1 MPTNASRLSDFSSG
15 IGTQGAV
22 LQVDNA
28 NQRIGIG
35 TTNPQATLQVGT
47 GVSVYGNSGI
57 VSATSFYGD
66 GSNLS
71 GINVSYVPTAGIAT
85 YATTAGIATYA
96 TTAGI
101 ATYATTAGIA
111 TNAQGLTGTPDITVN
126 NIVAAAATF
135 SGNVSIAG
143 TLTYED
149 VTNVDSIGIIT
160 ARSGVRITT
169 GGLVVTAGIST
180 LTDGIDASDLL
191 KEEVNITAGTL
202 SANTNIDIENGMV
215 HYFTTTETTTSTP
228 NIRYSSSESLTS
240 KMSVGQSIVV
250 TLITTAAIGAFSANI
265 TIDGGAVTENWV
277 GGSPPSDGGTGG
289 VDIHSFTIIK
299 KGTSGTP
306 NNDFTV
312 IANHSKTS

>member
-1 MPTNASRLSDFSSG
+1 MSDLRVTNLRGRTAGSAPTLPDG
-15 IGTQGAV
+15 VVI
-22 LQVDNA
+22 
-28 NQRIGIG
+28 
-35 TTNPQATLQVGT
+35 T
-47 GVSVYGNSGI
+47 GV
-57 VSATSFYGD
+57 ATASSFVGD
-66 GSNLS
+66 GSNLT
-71 GINVSYVPTAGIAT
+71 GISSVSF
-85 YATTAGIATYA
+85 ATTAFA
-96 TTAGI
+96 
-101 ATYATTAGIA
+101 
-111 TNAQGLTGTPDITVN
+111 LEGTPDIAIRNLTGV
-126 NIVAAAATF
+126 AATF

-160 ARSGVRITT
+160 ARTGVRVTAGGLVVTDGGIDVTAGGVDITA

-191 KEEVNITAGTL
+191 KEEVNITAGKL
-202 SANTNIDIENGMV
+202 SDNTNIDLENGMV
-215 HYFTTTETTTSTP
+215 HLFTTTETTTSTP

-250 TLITTAAIGAFSANI
+250 TLITTAASGAYSANI

-277 GGSPPSDGGTGG
+277 GGTPPSDGGTGG